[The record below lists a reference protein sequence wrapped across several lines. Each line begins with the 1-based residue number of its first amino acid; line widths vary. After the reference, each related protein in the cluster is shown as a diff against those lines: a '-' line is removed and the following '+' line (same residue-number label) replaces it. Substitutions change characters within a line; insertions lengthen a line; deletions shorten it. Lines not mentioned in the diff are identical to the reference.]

1 MGRKNSVAT
10 FEDIRKA
17 VAYLRRSRLRAASD
31 VFALPAQAE
40 HELERLSKLLSP
52 LNEADAAGAFSSWM
66 EMYLTESGRVRLLGA
81 LRRQR
86 ADAKPTRQRSRTISL
101 SPAVYRELERLS
113 KATGGVP
120 LPRLLESLA
129 AIANVDNEL
138 QSKLL
143 KLAVALS
150 LK

>member
-1 MGRKNSVAT
+1 M
-10 FEDIRKA
+10 
-17 VAYLRRSRLRAASD
+17 
-31 VFALPAQAE
+31 FALPAQAE

-113 KATGGVP
+113 KATGGIP

-129 AIANVDNEL
+129 AIANVDKEL
-138 QSKLL
+138 QRKLL
-143 KLAVALS
+143 KLSVALS